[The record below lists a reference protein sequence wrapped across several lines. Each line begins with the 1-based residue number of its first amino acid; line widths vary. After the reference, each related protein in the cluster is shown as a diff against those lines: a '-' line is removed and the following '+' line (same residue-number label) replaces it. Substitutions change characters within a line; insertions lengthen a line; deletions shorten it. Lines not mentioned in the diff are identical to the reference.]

1 MRHPACLEFEL
12 RSQQMKIK
20 TRIWL
25 LPIGSAVV
33 FGLAIAMLVL
43 QSAQTSA
50 DIRSLGDVNSPQME
64 LTTQLDRH
72 LENLVGSIQG
82 AVAEG
87 EKKRLDE
94 AAATMAEARK
104 SLAELKAV
112 ASGGEATA
120 ALSKA
125 FEAYYGNAS
134 AAAQIMLGAK
144 EGDTDKAV
152 GAMQKSLQE
161 LRGAVGESRKQA
173 KQSFDDTLQRATSG
187 VSRSVGLAVG
197 LGAVVVVGLFI
208 GSWLVINAVWRQLGG
223 EPEYAGRIMQR
234 MAAGDLSQDIEVAP
248 GCAGSLL
255 SAVQDMAQGL
265 ERIVSNV
272 RNGTESI
279 TVASKEIA
287 VGNHDLSVRTEN
299 QASAL
304 EQTTSNMRVL
314 TDTVRQSADAA
325 RQANQLASSAAEVA
339 RRGGQVV
346 GEVVQ
351 TMEDINGSSK
361 KIADIIGVIDGIAF
375 QTNILALNAA
385 VEAARAGEQGRGF
398 AVVAAEV
405 RSLAQRSALA
415 AKEIKA
421 LIDDSA
427 QQVNAGSKMVE
438 QAGATMQQVVT
449 SITGVSRVVAE
460 ISASSQE
467 QGAGIEQVNVAI
479 NQMDDS
485 TQRNAAMVEE
495 SAAAAQAL
503 QQQARQLN
511 ELVRAFVL

>member
-1 MRHPACLEFEL
+1 
-12 RSQQMKIK
+12 MKIK

-287 VGNHDLSVRTEN
+287 VGNHDLSCAPRI
-299 QASAL
+299 
-304 EQTTSNMRVL
+304 RP
-314 TDTVRQSADAA
+314 A
-325 RQANQLASSAAEVA
+325 RWS
-339 RRGGQVV
+339 RRPPTC
-346 GEVVQ
+346 EC
-351 TMEDINGSSK
+351 
-361 KIADIIGVIDGIAF
+361 
-375 QTNILALNAA
+375 
-385 VEAARAGEQGRGF
+385 
-398 AVVAAEV
+398 
-405 RSLAQRSALA
+405 
-415 AKEIKA
+415 
-421 LIDDSA
+421 
-427 QQVNAGSKMVE
+427 
-438 QAGATMQQVVT
+438 
-449 SITGVSRVVAE
+449 
-460 ISASSQE
+460 
-467 QGAGIEQVNVAI
+467 
-479 NQMDDS
+479 
-485 TQRNAAMVEE
+485 
-495 SAAAAQAL
+495 
-503 QQQARQLN
+503 
-511 ELVRAFVL
+511 

>member
-1 MRHPACLEFEL
+1 
-12 RSQQMKIK
+12 MKIK